1 MSAELVHINP
11 SSHTFDLIGPATSLA
26 EQIARTDFVPDGLK
40 GNPAAVMAA
49 MLKGHEVG
57 MAPMQALSHI
67 HVIKGKP
74 TISAEGQR
82 ALVLAAGH
90 SIRVKKL
97 SPEQCTLVGTRAGEA
112 EGTEVTYTL
121 AEAKSAGIARGNNW
135 QNHPTD
141 MLLARA
147 STRLCR
153 AVFPDVTGG
162 LSSYEEVVDMDES
175 DVGEAPGTVKRKA
188 PAAKK
193 AAARKQ
199 AAAKESEPDPGEDAP
214 ALPPLP
220 HELDDEITDAE
231 IVDDDERPRDPEAI
245 TEPQM
250 KKLIVEF
257 NRIGL
262 TDRDER
268 LDYCRDKIG
277 RDGLTTSKELTKAEA
292 TALIDELVAIP

>member
-1 MSAELVHINP
+1 MIDLVHVDP
-11 SSHTFDLIGPATSLA
+11 SSHTFDLIAPASNLA

-40 GNPAAVMAA
+40 GNVPAVMAA

-57 MAPMQALSHI
+57 MAPMQSLSHI

-97 SPEQCTLVGTRAGEA
+97 SPEQCTLVGTRAGESD
-112 EGTEVTYTL
+112 GTEVTYTL

-162 LSSYEEVVDMDES
+162 LASAEEVYDLEES
-175 DVGEAPGTVKRKA
+175 DVGDEPGTVKRKA
-188 PAAKK
+188 PAKK
-193 AAARKQ
+193 AAAKKK
-199 AAAKESEPDPGEDAP
+199 AAAPKAEEAP
-214 ALPPLP
+214 AEVEQPPLP

-231 IVDDDERPRDPEAI
+231 IVTDDDQGEPAI

-250 KKLIVEF
+250 KKLLVEF
-257 NRIGL
+257 KRIGL
-262 TDRDER
+262 DHRDER
-268 LDYCRDKIG
+268 LEYCRDKVG
-277 RDGLTTSKELTKAEA
+277 RDDLTTSKELTKAEA

>member
-1 MSAELVHINP
+1 MTELVHVDP
-11 SSHTFDLIGPATSLA
+11 ARTFDLVPRAEQLA
-26 EQIARTDFVPDGLK
+26 ERIARTDFVPDGLK

-49 MLKGHEVG
+49 MLKGCEVG

-67 HVIKGKP
+67 HVIKGRP

-90 SIRVKKL
+90 SIRVKRL
-97 SPEQCTLVGTRAGEA
+97 TPEQCTLVGTRAGES
-112 EGTEVTYTL
+112 EGTEVSYTL
-121 AEAKSAGIARGNNW
+121 AEAKKAGIARGNNW

-162 LSSYEEVVDMDES
+162 LASAEEVYDLEES
-175 DVGEAPGTVKRKA
+175 DAGDEPGTVKRKA

-193 AAARKQ
+193 AAAKN
-199 AAAKESEPDPGEDAP
+199 AAPAKADPDPPTDD

-220 HELDDEITDAE
+220 HEMDDEVVDAE
-231 IVDDDERPRDPEAI
+231 VIEDDQPGEAL

-268 LDYCRDKIG
+268 LEYCRDKTG
-277 RDGLTTSKELTKAEA
+277 RDDITTSKDLTKAEA

>member
-1 MSAELVHINP
+1 MTTDLVHVDQT
-11 SSHTFDLIGPATSLA
+11 SHTFDLIPSAAALA
-26 EQIARTDFVPDGLK
+26 ERIARTDFVPEGLRGK
-40 GNPAAVMAA
+40 PESVMAA

-57 MAPMQALSHI
+57 MAPMQSLSHI
-67 HVIKGKP
+67 HVIKGKVG
-74 TISAEGQR
+74 ISAEGQR
-82 ALVLAAGH
+82 GLVLAAGH

-97 SPEQCTLVGTRAGEA
+97 DPTSCTLIGTRRGESD
-112 EGTEVTYTL
+112 GTEITYTL
-121 AEAKSAGIARGNNW
+121 DEAKKAGIARGNNW
-135 QNHPTD
+135 TNHPTD

-147 STRLCR
+147 TTRLCR

-162 LSSYEEVVDMDES
+162 LSSAEELYDLEVS
-175 DVGEAPGTVKRKA
+175 DVGDEPGTVKRKA
-188 PAAKK
+188 PAVKK
-193 AAARKQ
+193 AAAR
-199 AAAKESEPDPGEDAP
+199 AKAPAKAEPTVEDDAP
-214 ALPPLP
+214 PAPPLP

-231 IVDDDERPRDPEAI
+231 IVEDDEPAQDPGAI

-268 LDYCRDKIG
+268 LDYCRDKTG
-277 RDGLTTSKELTKAEA
+277 RDDLSTSKELSKAEA

>member
-1 MSAELVHINP
+1 MSTDLVHVDQT
-11 SSHTFDLIGPATSLA
+11 SHTFDLIAPASALA

-40 GNPAAVMAA
+40 GNPPAVMAA

-67 HVIKGKP
+67 HVIKGRP

-97 SPEQCTLVGTRAGEA
+97 SPEVCTLVGIRAGES
-112 EGTEVTYTL
+112 EGTEVSYTL
-121 AEAKSAGIARGNNW
+121 AEAKKAGIARGNNW

-162 LSSYEEVVDMDES
+162 LASAEEVIDLDET
-175 DVGEAPGTVKRKA
+175 DVGDAPGTVKRKA
-188 PAAKK
+188 PAPKK
-193 AAARKQ
+193 AAARAKAEPKAEPTEP
-199 AAAKESEPDPGEDAP
+199 AAD
-214 ALPPLP
+214 LPPLP
-220 HELDDEITDAE
+220 HELDDQVVDAE
-231 IVDDDERPRDPEAI
+231 VIDDDEPTEPAI
-245 TEPQM
+245 TEAQT
-250 KKLIVEF
+250 KKLLVEF
-257 NRIGL
+257 KRIGL
-262 TDRDER
+262 DDRDER
-268 LDYCRDKIG
+268 LEYCRDKTG
-277 RDGLTTSKELTKAEA
+277 RDDLTTSKQLTKAEA